1 MNWIVKIFYFILKS
15 LVSIIFLIFI
25 LIAGGVSA
33 FIIYQDIY
41 SVPDT
46 VVPSVIGE
54 ELKVAQ
60 EKLYN
65 AGLQIKVSG
74 DEFDEKIS
82 PNKIITQDPA
92 SGSKVKKNREI
103 YVVVSKGV
111 SKESKAIVLNIP
123 DLRNKELKEAT
134 AIIEEYGL
142 TLGRVTYTN
151 HFSVPQGVVIAQTPE
166 PGNIDSGNNTI
177 NLLVSKGSY

>member
-1 MNWIVKIFYFILKS
+1 MNWIVKIFNIILKS
-15 LVSIIFLIFI
+15 LVSIIFIIFI
-25 LIAGGVSA
+25 VIAGGVSA
-33 FIIYQDIY
+33 FIIYQNVY
-41 SVPDT
+41 SVPNT
-46 VVPSVIGE
+46 GVPSVIGD

-82 PNKIITQDPA
+82 LNKIITQDPA
-92 SGSKVKKNREI
+92 SGSTVKKNREI
-103 YVVVSKGV
+103 YVVVSKG
-111 SKESKAIVLNIP
+111 SKTITLNIP
-123 DLRNKELKEAT
+123 DLRSKELKEAT

-142 TLGRVTYTN
+142 TLGKVTYTN
-151 HFSVPQGVVIAQTPE
+151 HFSVPQGVVITQIPE
-166 PGNIDSGNNTI
+166 PGNIVSDNNTI